1 MSQKYLNINPI
12 ARMMS
17 IETFRI
23 FENESVDE
31 LIQKLSTSFF
41 DVFKKVVV
49 DFAPAKQRKMST
61 IKEKLKDTANSSSF
75 KTLLAKMK
83 DYAKETDIENSA
95 LADVKS
101 LYIDSMEHLADA
113 IKRAI
118 EIDPKLEDKVIK
130 YLQGR
135 TSKYAASLESA

>member
-1 MSQKYLNINPI
+1 
-12 ARMMS
+12 MMS

-31 LIQKLSTSFF
+31 LIQKLSTSLF
-41 DVFKKVVV
+41 DVFKKVAV

-83 DYAKETDIENSA
+83 DYAKETDIENDN
-95 LADVKS
+95 LVKKNPPEIS
-101 LYIDSMEHLADA
+101 GGYIITPS
-113 IKRAI
+113 IKIRFF
-118 EIDPKLEDKVIK
+118 LFQYVT
-130 YLQGR
+130 R
-135 TSKYAASLESA
+135 